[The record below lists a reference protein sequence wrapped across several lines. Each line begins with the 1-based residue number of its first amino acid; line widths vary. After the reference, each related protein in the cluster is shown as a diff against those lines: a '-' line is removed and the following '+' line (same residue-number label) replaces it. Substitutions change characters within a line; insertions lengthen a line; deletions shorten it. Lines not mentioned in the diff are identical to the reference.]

1 MSLTT
6 SVEELEGNK
15 VRLHVAIPAADFEQ
29 AIDAAF
35 RKLARE
41 VKMPGFR
48 PGKAPRRLLE
58 ARMGTEIARDQ
69 ALRDSLPEYYAE
81 AVVAEDVDVIAPP
94 EIDITAGEEDGDV
107 EFDAVVEIRPVVTV
121 EGHDAL
127 RIEIEKPEA
136 SEEVVDQQVDSLRDR
151 FADLAD
157 SADPLTDGDYAEIDI
172 KGSLDGESVEGLT
185 ATDYLYEVGSGIVV
199 PLLDEQLHGKRPG
212 DIVVFDDTLPERF
225 GDRADEEVSF
235 QVLVKDAKKKVLPE
249 LTDEWVGEVSE
260 FDTVD
265 ALKDDIRTR
274 LDIYARV
281 QASMAVREKIFEAAA
296 ELVADDVPDTLVNSE
311 MERRL
316 HDLAHRLEEQGIG
329 MTIPQ
334 YLAATGQDQQE
345 FVDNVRVG
353 AIEAVRADLALR
365 AVIAQE
371 EIEATDEEL
380 DAEIDQLAE
389 RMNEKPAKV
398 RKDLERRGVV
408 EAVRSDI
415 ARGKALAFLIEHA
428 EVVDADGEIVD
439 LSLPQPTTT
448 DDDGRNRR
456 GAESVIEPIQN
467 AFYIPNV
474 TEQTARGAE
483 TRSVF
488 DRLLKDRIIFLGTPI
503 DDVVSNIVI
512 AQLLHLESED
522 PDKDISIYIN
532 SPGGEITGLFAM
544 YDTMQFIKPDISTI
558 CLGQAASAAA
568 VILASGTPGKRY
580 ILPHSRVLIHQPH
593 GGASGQAVDI
603 EIQAKEIVRMRDSL
617 DEILAYHT
625 GQEVAKVA
633 NDTDRDFIMGA
644 NEAKEYGIVDDVIT
658 NRDLAAVGVPAGV
671 S

>member
-1 MSLTT
+1 LSLTT

-35 RKLARE
+35 RKLAKE

-69 ALRDSLPEYYAE
+69 ALRDALPEYYAE

-107 EFDAVVEIRPVVTV
+107 EFDAVVEVRPQVSVV
-121 EGHDAL
+121 GHDAL
-127 RIEIEKPEA
+127 RIEIEKPEV
-136 SEEVVDQQVDSLRDR
+136 SEEVVDQQVDSLRER

-157 SADPLTDGDYAEIDI
+157 SAEPLTDGDFAEIDI
-172 KGSLDGESVEGLT
+172 TGSIGDESIEGLS

-199 PLLDEQLHGKRPG
+199 PKLDEQLHGKRPG
-212 DIVVFDDTLPERF
+212 DIIKFEDTLPERF

-249 LTDEWVGEVSE
+249 LTDDWVGEVSE

-274 LDIYARV
+274 LDIYGRV

-296 ELVADDVPDTLVNSE
+296 ELVSDDVPETLVNGE

-353 AIEAVRADLALR
+353 ATEAVRADLALR
-365 AVIAQE
+365 AVITQE
-371 EIEATDEEL
+371 AIEATDEEL
-380 DAEIDQLAE
+380 DAEIEQLAE
-389 RMNEKPAKV
+389 RTKEKAAKV

-428 EVVDADGEIVD
+428 EVVDANGEIVD
-439 LSLPQPTTT
+439 LSLPQPTTENNGPVA
-448 DDDGRNRR
+448 D
-456 GAESVIEPIQN
+456 EP
-467 AFYIPNV
+467 
-474 TEQTARGAE
+474 TEAAE
-483 TRSVF
+483 T
-488 DRLLKDRIIFLGTPI
+488 TPA
-503 DDVVSNIVI
+503 DETAEEI
-512 AQLLHLESED
+512 AEE
-522 PDKDISIYIN
+522 P
-532 SPGGEITGLFAM
+532 
-544 YDTMQFIKPDISTI
+544 KP
-558 CLGQAASAAA
+558 
-568 VILASGTPGKRY
+568 
-580 ILPHSRVLIHQPH
+580 
-593 GGASGQAVDI
+593 
-603 EIQAKEIVRMRDSL
+603 
-617 DEILAYHT
+617 
-625 GQEVAKVA
+625 
-633 NDTDRDFIMGA
+633 
-644 NEAKEYGIVDDVIT
+644 
-658 NRDLAAVGVPAGV
+658 
-671 S
+671 